1 MVSFIFSGLIIPFI
15 FSKLKLDPANV
26 SGPIDTIIQ
35 DIISI
40 TIYFSIAHILL
51 YILYKND

>member
-1 MVSFIFSGLIIPFI
+1 MPFI